1 MPLKQNIELD
11 TDIIK
16 MVKKGRKIDAI
27 KLIRERRNL
36 GLKES
41 KDLVDG
47 YFKQHPELKVIEAE
61 RSNGVVLVMVFFALV
76 AAVLYKI
83 GWLFN

>member
-1 MPLKQNIELD
+1 LNPNIELD
-11 TDIIK
+11 TDIIE
-16 MVKKGRKIDAI
+16 MVKNGRKIDAI

-41 KDLVDG
+41 KDLVDS

-61 RSNGVVLVMVFFALV
+61 RSNGVILGLIFFALV
-76 AAVLYKI
+76 AAVLYKM

>member
-1 MPLKQNIELD
+1 LSPNIELD
-11 TDIIK
+11 ADIIE
-16 MVKKGRKIDAI
+16 MVKNGRKIDAI

-41 KDLVDG
+41 KDLVDA

-61 RSNGVVLVMVFFALV
+61 RSNGVILVLIFFALV
-76 AAVLYKI
+76 AAVLYKM

>member
-1 MPLKQNIELD
+1 LSPNIELD
-11 TDIIK
+11 ADIIE
-16 MVKKGRKIDAI
+16 MVKNGRKIDAI

-41 KDLVDG
+41 KDLVDA

-61 RSNGVVLVMVFFALV
+61 RSNGVILVLIFFALV